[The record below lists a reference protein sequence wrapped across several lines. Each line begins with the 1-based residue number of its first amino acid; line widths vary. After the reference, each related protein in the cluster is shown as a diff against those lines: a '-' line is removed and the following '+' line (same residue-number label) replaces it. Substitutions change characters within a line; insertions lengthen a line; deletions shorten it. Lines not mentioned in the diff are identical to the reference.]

1 MTQAV
6 EILVTKTRDG
16 RYRARMRWNDGEG
29 EQQEVHAESGVIAL
43 MIDVGR
49 RVLAAMEGEL

>member
-16 RYRARMRWNDGEG
+16 RYRARMRWGSRRGIYVDGPSIG
-29 EQQEVHAESGVIAL
+29 GMAVRMV
-43 MIDVGR
+43 
-49 RVLAAMEGEL
+49 RVLANVMMGEKP